1 MPDVLIVGVST
12 RPAADS
18 AARAGFAV
26 TALDAFGDLDQ
37 SPGVR
42 ALSMP
47 RDFGAPFSA
56 SSVARA
62 AETLRCDAVAYLSS
76 FENHPRAVDTL
87 ARGRS
92 LWGNAPAVLKR
103 VRDPWLLAATL
114 ERRGV
119 PAPRVSSRGSRSDD
133 NSGRGMAT
141 HLLKPRRSGGGYGIR
156 EWAPGTPVPRGY
168 YLQERIDGV
177 SGSITFVAAGGRA
190 APLGLTRQIVGDPE
204 FGASGF
210 RYCGNVLITAG
221 DPLFTHATEL
231 WHAASAL
238 AGVVS
243 QEFGLVGVSGIDFV
257 AHDGTPY
264 PVEVNPRYSAS
275 MELVERAYGVSV
287 FAAHAAAC
295 ISGDL
300 PSFELAHASRHTPAT
315 GKAIVFAR
323 HDVVCGDTRAW
334 LDDPTVRD
342 VPHPHERIPAG
353 HPVCTVFADGA
364 DAASCYDALVR
375 RASAVYAALDS
386 WAAAP
391 V

>member
-56 SSVARA
+56 SSAARA
-62 AETLRCDAVAYLSS
+62 AETLRCDAVAYLSN
-76 FENHPRAVDTL
+76 FENHPRAVHTL

-92 LWGNAPAVLKR
+92 LWGNAPGVLKR
-103 VRDPWLLAATL
+103 VRNPWLLEAAL

-119 PAPRVSSRGSRSDD
+119 PVPRVASRATGV
-133 NSGRGMAT
+133 AT
-141 HLLKPRRSGGGYGIR
+141 HLLKPRRSGGGHGIR
-156 EWAPGTPVPRGY
+156 EWTPGTPIPSGY

-177 SGSITFVAAGGRA
+177 PGSITFVAAGGHTV
-190 APLGLTRQIVGDPE
+190 PLGLTRQIVGDSE
-204 FGASGF
+204 FGASGC
-210 RYCGNVLITAG
+210 RYCGNILLRAD
-221 DPLFTHATEL
+221 DPLFARATRLSQIVAEEFEL
-231 WHAASAL
+231 LGAN
-238 AGVVS
+238 
-243 QEFGLVGVSGIDFV
+243 GIDFI

-275 MELVERAYGVSV
+275 LELVERAYGVSV

-295 ISGDL
+295 TSGDL
-300 PSFELAHASRHTPAT
+300 PSFELARASRHMPAT

-334 LDDPTVRD
+334 LVDPTVRD
-342 VPHPHERIPAG
+342 VPHPLERIPAG

-375 RASAVYAALDS
+375 RASAVYAALES
-386 WAAAP
+386 WAAAT